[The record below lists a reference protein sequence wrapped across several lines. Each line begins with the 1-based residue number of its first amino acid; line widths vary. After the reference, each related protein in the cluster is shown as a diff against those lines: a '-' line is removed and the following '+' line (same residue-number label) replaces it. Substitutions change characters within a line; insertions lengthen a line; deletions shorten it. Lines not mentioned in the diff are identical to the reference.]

1 MKTAARRHSRSPW
14 GNDSAYHAGK
24 FMDLVQNR
32 KRQTLRFNV
41 HSFAMKTRKGAIVIE
56 RLDQRRYAVTVDGIV
71 RFVGTQ
77 EECQQRVAMLSEKE
91 DRADQNKALVQSI
104 RRMR

>member
-1 MKTAARRHSRSPW
+1 MKTEAAKAAFGVSH
-14 GNDSAYHAGK
+14 NSAYHAGK
-24 FMDLVQNR
+24 FMGLVQNR

-41 HSFAMKTRKGAIVIE
+41 HTFAMKTRKGAIVIE
-56 RLDQRRYAVTVDGIV
+56 RLDQRYAVTVDGIV

-77 EECQQRVAMLSEKE
+77 EECQQRVAMLGEKE
-91 DRADQNKALVQSI
+91 DRADQNKALAQSI

>member
-1 MKTAARRHSRSPW
+1 MHVA
-14 GNDSAYHAGK
+14 
-24 FMDLVQNR
+24 
-32 KRQTLRFNV
+32 
-41 HSFAMKTRKGAIVIE
+41 AMKNRKGAIVIE
-56 RLDQRRYAVTVDGIV
+56 RLDQLRYAVTVDGIV

-104 RRMR
+104 WRTR

>member
-1 MKTAARRHSRSPW
+1 MKTGAARRHFVVSPW
-14 GNDSAYHAGK
+14 GNNSAYHAGK
-24 FMDLVQNR
+24 FMGLVQNR

-71 RFVGTQ
+71 RCWNSGGMPTACCHA
-77 EECQQRVAMLSEKE
+77 E
-91 DRADQNKALVQSI
+91 
-104 RRMR
+104 

>member
-1 MKTAARRHSRSPW
+1 VSPW
-14 GNDSAYHAGK
+14 GNNSAYHAGK
-24 FMDLVQNR
+24 FVGLVENR

-41 HSFAMKTRKGAIVIE
+41 HTFAMKTRKGAIVIE
-56 RLDQRRYAVTVDGIV
+56 RLGERRYAVTVDGIV
-71 RFVGTQ
+71 RYIGTQ
-77 EECQQRVAMLSEKE
+77 EECQQRVAVLTQKK

>member
-1 MKTAARRHSRSPW
+1 MHIA
-14 GNDSAYHAGK
+14 
-24 FMDLVQNR
+24 
-32 KRQTLRFNV
+32 
-41 HSFAMKTRKGAIVIE
+41 AMKTRKGAIGIE

-77 EECQQRVAMLSEKE
+77 EECQQRVAMLSEKA
-91 DRADQNKALVQSI
+91 DRADQNNALAQSI

>member
-1 MKTAARRHSRSPW
+1 
-14 GNDSAYHAGK
+14 
-24 FMDLVQNR
+24 
-32 KRQTLRFNV
+32 
-41 HSFAMKTRKGAIVIE
+41 MKTRKGAIVIE

-77 EECQQRVAMLSEKE
+77 EECQQRVAVLVQTK
-91 DRADQNKALVQSI
+91 DRAELNKALVQSI